1 MSRGLDRDDD
11 GRDYYS
17 ERVRQ
22 ARQAAEDVR
31 RRLDERDPP
40 EKKQETREPDFEIH
54 RLPSRTPA
62 TEREPDRRSGSERR
76 REVHRRDRTYR
87 LRDSEIQTLT
97 EVGRF
102 RTVDT
107 ADLQHHRYNG
117 DRRRASADL
126 ESLQGQGLVETHR
139 IRTVNGGRL
148 DVVVLSDEARD
159 LAARFDQA
167 PEQRHYSGLVKPR
180 EVEHDAAIYRMFQPE
195 AEKIC
200 AEGGEIIRVVLD
212 HELKSKVFGA
222 LEKKRQ
228 EDSAGGDFEQL
239 QAQTASANGLQVVDD
254 KIPLPDLQIEFRT
267 ADGDLSRV
275 NLEQTTENYKGSQIA
290 AKASAGFKLYAL
302 GDSSGGGSPVR
313 DEREVTADILSL

>member
-31 RRLDERDPP
+31 RQLEREPP
-40 EKKQETREPDFEIH
+40 EKKQEAPEPDFEIH

-62 TEREPDRRSGSERR
+62 TERQPDRRSGFERR
-76 REVHRRDRTYR
+76 REVHHRNHSYR
-87 LRDSEIQTLT
+87 LRDSEIRTLT

-102 RTVDT
+102 RTMDT
-107 ADLQHHRYNG
+107 ADLQNHEYSG

-126 ESLQGQGLVETHR
+126 DSLRDQGLVETHR
-139 IRTVNGGRL
+139 IRTANGGRL
-148 DVVVLSDEARD
+148 DVVVLSEDGRD
-159 LAARFDQA
+159 LANRFDQA

-180 EVEHDAAIYRMFQPE
+180 EVEHDAAIYRMFQVE
-195 AEKIC
+195 AERIR
-200 AEGGEIIRVVLD
+200 ADGGEVTRVVLD
-212 HELKSKVFGA
+212 HELKAKVFGA
-222 LEKKRQ
+222 LERKRQ
-228 EDSAGGDFEQL
+228 EGPNGEDFEQF
-239 QAQTASANGLQVVDD
+239 QAQIASTNGLGVVDR
-254 KIPLPDLQIEFRT
+254 KIPLPDLQIQFRT

-275 NLEQTTENYKGSQIA
+275 NLELTTENYKGSQIA

>member
-22 ARQAAEDVR
+22 AREAAEDVR
-31 RRLDERDPP
+31 RQLEREPP
-40 EKKQETREPDFEIH
+40 EKKQEAREPDFEIH
-54 RLPSRTPA
+54 RLPSRTRA
-62 TEREPDRRSGSERR
+62 TDREPDRRSGFERR
-76 REVHRRDRTYR
+76 REVEHRDRTYR
-87 LRDSEIQTLT
+87 LRDSEIRTLT
-97 EVGRF
+97 GIGRF
-102 RTVDT
+102 RTVDA
-107 ADLQHHRYNG
+107 ADLQHHEYRG
-117 DRRRASADL
+117 DRRRARADL
-126 ESLQGQGLVETHR
+126 ASLRDQGLVETQR
-139 IRTVNGGRL
+139 IRTANGSRI
-148 DVVVLSDEARD
+148 DVVVLSEEGRD
-159 LAARFDQA
+159 LADRFDQA

-180 EVEHDAAIYRMFQPE
+180 EVEHDAAIYRMFQAE
-195 AEKIC
+195 AERIR
-200 AEGGEIIRVVLD
+200 AEGGEVTRVVLD
-212 HELKSKVFGA
+212 HELKAKVFGA

-228 EDSAGGDFEQL
+228 EGPDGEDFEQS
-239 QAQTASANGLQVVDD
+239 QAQIASASGLQVVDS

-275 NLEQTTENYKGSQIA
+275 NLELTTENYKGAQIA